1 MFAVDKFFPK
11 KRQGMGRGER
21 EDKPRPGNRG
31 GLGLFKWES
40 IIKDADKTHYLG
52 NTVKASSGR
61 WTKGKNLNWFHVEKE
76 QSKSVEVDEIA
87 EIKRLE
93 RIAMEEALGIF
104 RPADEEFD
112 EEKQM
117 EIERVEKERLVEEVR
132 RSERK
137 EKIIGLGMRR

>member
-1 MFAVDKFFPK
+1 
-11 KRQGMGRGER
+11 MGRDR
-21 EDKPRPGNRG
+21 EDKPRTGNRG

-40 IIKDADKTHYLG
+40 ITQDADKSHYLG

-76 QSKSVEVDEIA
+76 ESKKVEIDEIA

-104 RPADEEFD
+104 RPAEEEIDEERRMD
-112 EEKQM
+112 MEREEKEQLVM
-117 EIERVEKERLVEEVR
+117 EIR
-132 RSERK
+132 RNERK
-137 EKIIGLGMRR
+137 EKIIGLGARRYFRTC

>member
-1 MFAVDKFFPK
+1 
-11 KRQGMGRGER
+11 MGRDR
-21 EDKPRPGNRG
+21 EDKPRTGNRG

-40 IIKDADKTHYLG
+40 ITQDADKSHYLG

-76 QSKSVEVDEIA
+76 ESKKVEIDEIA

-104 RPADEEFD
+104 RPAEEEIDEERRMD
-112 EEKQM
+112 MEREEKEQLVM
-117 EIERVEKERLVEEVR
+117 EIR
-132 RSERK
+132 RYFRTC
-137 EKIIGLGMRR
+137 